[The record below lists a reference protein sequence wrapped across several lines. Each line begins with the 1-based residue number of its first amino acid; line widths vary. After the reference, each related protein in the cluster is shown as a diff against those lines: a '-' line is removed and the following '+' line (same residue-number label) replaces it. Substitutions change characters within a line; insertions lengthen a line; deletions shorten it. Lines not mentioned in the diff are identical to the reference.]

1 MKVKSIIKKIF
12 RPIIIIPLLIFL
24 LVIGGAVLSWALQ
37 SYNAEDIAID
47 FLESTEA
54 VNIIEEGNY
63 LLFEPVDFTDNKP
76 GLVLYPGAQVE
87 HKAYSR
93 LAYKLAENGYSTIIV
108 NMPLELAILGWR
120 RADGARE
127 LIPEQNSWYLIGH
140 SLGGAMASRFISREE
155 PDWVNGLILLS
166 AYPASSDSLKDHDI
180 DVLSLYG
187 DKDEIV
193 DLELLKERRNILPDS
208 AIFTEITGANHSG
221 FADYG
226 EQDGDGEAMITSE
239 EQINQTVKYI
249 SEFIEERR

>member
-1 MKVKSIIKKIF
+1 
-12 RPIIIIPLLIFL
+12 
-24 LVIGGAVLSWALQ
+24 
-37 SYNAEDIAID
+37 
-47 FLESTEA
+47 
-54 VNIIEEGNY
+54 
-63 LLFEPVDFTDNKP
+63 
-76 GLVLYPGAQVE
+76 
-87 HKAYSR
+87 
-93 LAYKLAENGYSTIIV
+93 
-108 NMPLELAILGWR
+108 
-120 RADGARE
+120 
-127 LIPEQNSWYLIGH
+127 
-140 SLGGAMASRFISREE
+140 MASRFISREE

-193 DLELLKERRNILPDS
+193 DLELLQERRNILPDS

-226 EQDGDGEAMITSE
+226 EQDGDGEAMITTE